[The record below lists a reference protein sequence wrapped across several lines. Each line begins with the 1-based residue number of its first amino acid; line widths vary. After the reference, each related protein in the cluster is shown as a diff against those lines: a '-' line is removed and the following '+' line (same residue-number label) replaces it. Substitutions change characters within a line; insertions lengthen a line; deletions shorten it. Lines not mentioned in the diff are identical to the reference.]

1 MNNHEKINYVE
12 FPSKDIEVTKEF
24 FTSVFGWSFVDYG
37 HEYAA
42 FSNAGIDGGFFKS
55 DLTSSSEKGG
65 ALIVFYSKELEKTQS
80 KIEDAG
86 GLLLKPIYPFP
97 GGRRFHFTDPGEN
110 EYAVW
115 SDILQKAD

>member
-37 HEYAA
+37 PEYAA

-86 GLLLKPIYPFP
+86 GSLLKPIYPFP